1 MVGSIVCSLA
11 ESLSESTPTTELA
24 ECLHLLFSSLFATLK
39 QLLRQLNSLDVS
51 VNTCINRSRGVV
63 FASLRMV
70 IVGVLL
76 LGYGV

>member
-11 ESLSESTPTTELA
+11 ESLSESAPTAELA
-24 ECLHLLFSSLFATLK
+24 KCLHLLLGSLFATLK
-39 QLLRQLNSLDVS
+39 QLLRQLNSLDVGI
-51 VNTCINRSRGVV
+51 NTCINRSRGVV

-70 IVGVLL
+70 VASILL